1 MSFILDEHAPRPTA
15 AADAVKD
22 GTAATFM
29 KDVIEASREVPVIA
43 YFSAPWCGPCK
54 TFGPMLEKQVRLS
67 GGKVRLVKI
76 NVDEEQQLAAQLRV
90 QAVPTVFG
98 FVNGRPVDAFSNALP
113 ESQIKSF
120 IARLT
125 GDGGNVIDEAL
136 AQAKTVLEEGDAAT
150 AMDIYQQILA
160 QDPANGEGI
169 AGVMRCYLAM
179 GEAEPV
185 DEILAQLPPDL
196 LKHPA
201 IASVKTQV
209 ELAGQASGDF
219 AALEA
224 QVAANPGDMQA
235 RYDLAM
241 AYFGANR
248 RQQAA
253 DALLDIIR
261 LDRSWNE
268 EQAKT
273 QLLKLFEAFGHT
285 DPVTMAARRKLS
297 ALLFS

>member
-54 TFGPMLEKQVRLS
+54 TFGPMLEKQVRQS
-67 GGKVRLVKI
+67 AGKVRLVKI

-120 IARLT
+120 IARLS
-125 GDGGNVIDEAL
+125 GGGNVIDEAL
-136 AQAKTVLEEGDAAT
+136 AQAKAVLEEGDAAT